1 MIDHLSA
8 RYELSTAMNA
18 GVMFI
23 YCPDDFL
30 HPTEECIMVAISQLC
45 RKMKPLLSLQKLYEK
60 HNNANSKPLYHE
72 LRSTFQAI
80 IAQFDRLYFVIDA
93 LDECVQQDKQD
104 VCRFLCEILDL
115 PQPTHIKLLVISRLD
130 SGIEQIS
137 VQKSC
142 RTIKIQATV
151 VDKDIAKYIKTRM
164 DQLLQDDHP
173 AVRNQSSKNKILREL
188 TTNAG
193 GMYVLDWIY
202 FLERP
207 N

>member
-8 RYELSTAMNA
+8 RYELSMDMNA

-30 HPTEECIMVAISQLC
+30 HPIEKCLMAAISQLC
-45 RKMKPLLSLQKLYEK
+45 RKMKPLPNLQKLYEK
-60 HNNANSKPLYHE
+60 HNNANSKPLYQE

-80 IAQFDRLYFVIDA
+80 IEQFDTLYFVIDA
-93 LDECVQQDKQD
+93 LDECVQKDKQD
-104 VCRFLCEILDL
+104 VCRFLCEILDP
-115 PQPTHIKLLVISRLD
+115 PQPTHIKLLVMSRLD

-137 VQKSC
+137 VQEAC

-151 VDKDIAKYIKTRM
+151 VDKDIAKYIKARV
-164 DQLLQDDHP
+164 DKLLQDDHP
-173 AVRNQSSKNKILREL
+173 AVRNQASKNKILSEL
-188 TTNAG
+188 TQNAG

-202 FLERP
+202 FLERS